1 MLSST
6 FTLATKSTSQFSNPV
21 DERPEFSP
29 QRILVILTDAS
40 HLSRPEI
47 IKVFTDLP
55 TIWNCNVIVNYTSKG
70 RREEGETR
78 HIQKKHTKGKQK
90 SIKRS
95 KK

>member
-1 MLSST
+1 MELST

-55 TIWNCNVIVNYTSKG
+55 TICNCNVIVNYTSKG
-70 RREEGETR
+70 RREVGET
-78 HIQKKHTKGKQK
+78 
-90 SIKRS
+90 
-95 KK
+95 

>member
-1 MLSST
+1 MASST

-21 DERPEFSP
+21 DERPKFSP

-55 TIWNCNVIVNYTSKG
+55 TICNCNVIVNYTSKG
-70 RREEGETR
+70 G
-78 HIQKKHTKGKQK
+78 KKGKHDTYKTNTQK
-90 SIKRS
+90 ER
-95 KK
+95 KKA